1 MDPNARPLDE
11 AQRQCDLLLAQQEQL
26 TPELYRDLALYL
38 QVLREGLLHAVQQ
51 ACFHLATQVA
61 PERYSQ
67 LPAARRQAFQRR
79 LEALVQRCNA
89 LLTVEQLMGLA
100 AQQQRR
106 EHRRRRLSQQQL
118 LQRLLKDGDDA
129 TSAGAEPAAT
139 ASDHQAD
146 HQPNQ
151 QPEPQSPQQ
160 SVHLSLDLPLA
171 ADLFDQG
178 LPGLPG
184 LVPPARG
191 GPKPSPPTEPPGDGE
206 NSGSLRLMQSLFQL
220 ASEELHDTAQT
231 AEAPEPSPPQLA
243 ATPDTRVTA
252 TTLPRDPLL
261 LLRWWTHLDR
271 ALRRR
276 LRNLSHAVNV
286 ELLRVGLAQG
296 LLPMGLLDAVLDG
309 QLEALPAPANLLR
322 LPLPLPEGHA
332 LEPAMPT
339 QVLALLLRSGDLEF
353 EQPRLRSCRKRLEQR
368 RRTLRTMAKRY
379 GGWQRRLRALQAEQ
393 QWFQDTAPPPIPPA
407 DR

>member
-67 LPAARRQAFQRR
+67 LPSARRLAFQRR

-106 EHRRRRLSQQQL
+106 DHRRHRLSQQQL
-118 LQRLLKDGDDA
+118 LQRLLQEGEA
-129 TSAGAEPAAT
+129 
-139 ASDHQAD
+139 QAD
-146 HQPNQ
+146 P
-151 QPEPQSPQQ
+151 PGQQ

-178 LPGLPG
+178 VPGLPA
-184 LVPPARG
+184 LRPPASAT
-191 GPKPSPPTEPPGDGE
+191 PAPPTPSEPPAPAEAADGE
-206 NSGSLRLMQSLFQL
+206 GSGSLRLMQSLFQM
-220 ASEELHDTAQT
+220 ASEELQDPAPDTE
-231 AEAPEPSPPQLA
+231 AEEPSA
-243 ATPDTRVTA
+243 AMAAGLDPRVTA
-252 TTLPRDPLL
+252 TTVPRDPLL
-261 LLRWWTHLDR
+261 QLRWWTHLDR

-322 LPLPLPEGHA
+322 LPLPVPEGHA
-332 LEPAMPT
+332 LEASMPT
-339 QVLALLLRSGDLEF
+339 QVLALLLRQGDLEF

-393 QWFQDTAPPPIPPA
+393 QWFQDTAPPQNPPPA
-407 DR
+407 HR

>member
-26 TPELYRDLALYL
+26 TPELYHDLALYL

-67 LPAARRQAFQRR
+67 LPSARRLAFQRR

-106 EHRRRRLSQQQL
+106 DHRRHRLSQQQL
-118 LQRLLKDGDDA
+118 LQRLLQEGEA
-129 TSAGAEPAAT
+129 
-139 ASDHQAD
+139 QAD
-146 HQPNQ
+146 P
-151 QPEPQSPQQ
+151 PGQQ

-178 LPGLPG
+178 VPGLPA
-184 LVPPARG
+184 LRPPASAT
-191 GPKPSPPTEPPGDGE
+191 PAPPTPSEPPAPAEAADGE
-206 NSGSLRLMQSLFQL
+206 GSGSLRLMQSLFQM
-220 ASEELHDTAQT
+220 ASEELQDPAPDTE
-231 AEAPEPSPPQLA
+231 AEEPSA
-243 ATPDTRVTA
+243 AMAAGLDPRVTA
-252 TTLPRDPLL
+252 TTVPRDPLL
-261 LLRWWTHLDR
+261 QLRWWTHLDR

-322 LPLPLPEGHA
+322 LPLPVPEGHA
-332 LEPAMPT
+332 LEASMPT
-339 QVLALLLRSGDLEF
+339 QVLALLLRQGDLEF

-393 QWFQDTAPPPIPPA
+393 QWFQDTAPPQNPPPA
-407 DR
+407 HR

>member
-1 MDPNARPLDE
+1 LDPNARPLDE

-38 QVLREGLLHAVQQ
+38 QVLREGLLHAVQL

-67 LPAARRQAFQRR
+67 LPSARRLAFQRR

-106 EHRRRRLSQQQL
+106 DHRRHRLSQQQL
-118 LQRLLKDGDDA
+118 LQRLLQEGEA
-129 TSAGAEPAAT
+129 
-139 ASDHQAD
+139 QAD
-146 HQPNQ
+146 P
-151 QPEPQSPQQ
+151 PGQQ

-178 LPGLPG
+178 VPGLPD
-184 LVPPARG
+184 LRPPASAT
-191 GPKPSPPTEPPGDGE
+191 PAPPTPSEPPAPAEAADGE
-206 NSGSLRLMQSLFQL
+206 GSGSLRLMQSLFQM
-220 ASEELHDTAQT
+220 ASEELQDPAPDTE
-231 AEAPEPSPPQLA
+231 AEEPSA
-243 ATPDTRVTA
+243 AMAAGLDPRVTA
-252 TTLPRDPLL
+252 TTVPRDPLL
-261 LLRWWTHLDR
+261 QLRWWTHLDR

-322 LPLPLPEGHA
+322 LPLPVPEGHA
-332 LEPAMPT
+332 LEASIPT
-339 QVLALLLRSGDLEF
+339 QVLALLLRQGDLEF

-393 QWFQDTAPPPIPPA
+393 QWFQDTAPPQNPPPA
-407 DR
+407 HR

>member
-67 LPAARRQAFQRR
+67 LPSARRLAFQRR

-106 EHRRRRLSQQQL
+106 DHRRHRLSQQQL
-118 LQRLLKDGDDA
+118 LQRLLQEGEA
-129 TSAGAEPAAT
+129 
-139 ASDHQAD
+139 QAD
-146 HQPNQ
+146 QPG
-151 QPEPQSPQQ
+151 QQ

-178 LPGLPG
+178 VPGLPA
-184 LVPPARG
+184 LRPPASAT
-191 GPKPSPPTEPPGDGE
+191 PASPTPSEPPAPAEAADGE
-206 NSGSLRLMQSLFQL
+206 GSGSLRLMQSLFQM
-220 ASEELHDTAQT
+220 ASEELQDPAPDTE
-231 AEAPEPSPPQLA
+231 AEEPSA
-243 ATPDTRVTA
+243 AMAAGLDPRVTA
-252 TTLPRDPLL
+252 TTVPRDPLL
-261 LLRWWTHLDR
+261 QLRWWTHLDR

-322 LPLPLPEGHA
+322 LPLPVPEGHA
-332 LEPAMPT
+332 LEASMPT
-339 QVLALLLRSGDLEF
+339 QVLALLLRQGDLEF

-393 QWFQDTAPPPIPPA
+393 QWFQDTAPPQNPPPA
-407 DR
+407 HR

>member
-67 LPAARRQAFQRR
+67 LPSARRLAFQRR

-106 EHRRRRLSQQQL
+106 DHRRHRLSQQQL
-118 LQRLLKDGDDA
+118 LQRLLQEGEA
-129 TSAGAEPAAT
+129 
-139 ASDHQAD
+139 QAD
-146 HQPNQ
+146 P
-151 QPEPQSPQQ
+151 PGQQ

-178 LPGLPG
+178 VPGLPA
-184 LVPPARG
+184 LRPPASAT
-191 GPKPSPPTEPPGDGE
+191 PATPTPSEPPAPAEAADGE
-206 NSGSLRLMQSLFQL
+206 GSGSLRLMQSLFQM
-220 ASEELHDTAQT
+220 ASEELQDPAPDTE
-231 AEAPEPSPPQLA
+231 AEEPSA
-243 ATPDTRVTA
+243 AMAAGLDPRVTA
-252 TTLPRDPLL
+252 TTVPRDPLL
-261 LLRWWTHLDR
+261 QLRWWTHLDR

-322 LPLPLPEGHA
+322 LPLPVPEGHA
-332 LEPAMPT
+332 LEASMPT
-339 QVLALLLRSGDLEF
+339 QVLALLLRQGDLEF

-393 QWFQDTAPPPIPPA
+393 QWFQDTAPPQNPPPA
-407 DR
+407 HR